1 MELFIHSWKFLRYE
15 ITRNTNW
22 HCVSVRTKSG
32 QETVAEFTK
41 AGQSSEVAGLINE
54 ILENISSGSIPG
66 EDELE
71 KYVGIKETVES
82 GSNTAAALSAV
93 RTVISQLNAL
103 VHNLPLCVY
112 LSGQFP
118 SSIDLYANINR
129 GLFASDRSPEDFA
142 NAAYQAV
149 SKGFTVIK
157 CAPFD
162 EILFPNPE
170 DIISVARHG
179 IDRLLAIREKVGPE
193 VEILV
198 DCHSRFDKDAAK
210 IVSELITP
218 IGIGWFEEP
227 LDPVEFPTG
236 LAELSRDI
244 DLPISGGE
252 SGYGQT
258 FFDSLINLNS
268 VQTIMPDIKYC
279 GGVEEAVRIANSAI
293 RSGVGFSPHCPSGP
307 ISLLAS
313 AHVCASINQ
322 RVILEHAVE
331 EFEYRH
337 EFIDPFEVIREGQ
350 LHMPSGPGLGA
361 DISVDALEKYGEY
374 FSL

>member
-15 ITRNTNW
+15 ITKNTHW

-32 QETVAEFTK
+32 QETLAEFTK
-41 AGQSSEVAGLINE
+41 GGQSRKVAELINE
-54 ILENISSGSIPG
+54 ILESISAGSIPG
-66 EDELE
+66 EDALE

-93 RTVISQLNAL
+93 RTIISQLNAL

-142 NAAYQAV
+142 DAAYQAV

-179 IDRLLAIREKVGPE
+179 IDRLLAIREKVGSE

-210 IVSELITP
+210 IVAELITP

-244 DLPISGGE
+244 ALPISGGE

>member
-1 MELFIHSWKFLRYE
+1 MELFIHSWKFLKYE
-15 ITRNTNW
+15 ITRNTSW
-22 HCVSVRTKSG
+22 HCVYVRTRSG

-41 AGQSSEVAGLINE
+41 GGQSSEVAGLINE

-71 KYVGIKETVES
+71 KYVGIKEPVES

-142 NAAYQAV
+142 DAAYQAV

-210 IVSELITP
+210 IVAELITP

-244 DLPISGGE
+244 ALPISGGE

-361 DISVDALEKYGEY
+361 DISVNALEKYGEY

>member
-1 MELFIHSWKFLRYE
+1 MELFIHSWKFLKYE
-15 ITRNTNW
+15 ITRNTSW

-41 AGQSSEVAGLINE
+41 GGQSSEVAGLINE

-71 KYVGIKETVES
+71 KYVGIKEPVES

-179 IDRLLAIREKVGPE
+179 IDRLLAIRKKVGPE

-210 IVSELITP
+210 IVAELITP

-244 DLPISGGE
+244 ALPISGGE

-361 DISVDALEKYGEY
+361 DISVDALGKYGEY

>member
-41 AGQSSEVAGLINE
+41 GGQSSEVAGLINE

-210 IVSELITP
+210 IVAELITP

-227 LDPVEFPTG
+227 LDPVEFSTG

-244 DLPISGGE
+244 ALPISGGE

-279 GGVEEAVRIANSAI
+279 GGVDEAVRIANSAI

-337 EFIDPFEVIREGQ
+337 EFIDPFEVIIEGQ

-361 DISVDALEKYGEY
+361 DVSVDALEKHGEY

>member
-15 ITRNTNW
+15 ITKNTHW

-32 QETVAEFTK
+32 QETLAEFTK
-41 AGQSSEVAGLINE
+41 GGQSRKVAELINE
-54 ILENISSGSIPG
+54 ILESISAGSIPG
-66 EDELE
+66 EDALE
-71 KYVGIKETVES
+71 KHVGINETVES

-93 RTVISQLNAL
+93 RTIISQLNAL
-103 VHNLPLCVY
+103 VHNLPLCAY
-112 LSGQFP
+112 LGGQFP
-118 SSIDLYANINR
+118 SSIELYANINR

-142 NAAYQAV
+142 NAAYRAV
-149 SKGFTVIK
+149 AKGFAVIK

-162 EILFPNPE
+162 EILLPNPE
-170 DIISVARHG
+170 DIIPVAGHG
-179 IDRLLAIREKVGPE
+179 IDRLIAIREKVGPE

-198 DCHSRFDKDAAK
+198 DCHSRFDKDAAR
-210 IVSELITP
+210 IVAELITP

-227 LDPVEFPTG
+227 LDPVEFPTE

-244 DLPISGGE
+244 ELPISGGE

-258 FFDSLINLNS
+258 FFDSLINWNS

-361 DISVDALEKYGEY
+361 DISVDALGKYGEY